1 MEIPE
6 NATRGILFSYKKN
19 KLSRDKSTPF
29 DIYLREGE
37 DRIIIKWETP
47 SFYSVAIGDDYMSK
61 YSSIQGIITKRKNGK
76 WMFQGHQRLY
86 ANQQVVFY

>member
-6 NATRGILFSYKKN
+6 NATRGILFSYKQGN
-19 KLSRDKSTPF
+19 RDGDAAPF

-37 DRIIIKWETP
+37 DRMIIKWETP
-47 SFYSVAIGDDYMSK
+47 NFYSVAIGDDYMSK
-61 YSSIQGIITKRKNGK
+61 YRSIQGIITKRKNGK
-76 WMFQGHQRLY
+76 WMFQGNQRLY

>member
-19 KLSRDKSTPF
+19 NFSEDKAVPF
-29 DIYLREGE
+29 DIYLRESE
-37 DRIIIKWETP
+37 RIIIKWETP
-47 SFYSVAIGDDYMSK
+47 NFYSVTIGDDYMSK
-61 YSSIQGIITKRKNGK
+61 YNSVQGIITKRKNGK

-86 ANQQVVFY
+86 SNQKVIFY